1 MFQRPRG
8 TRDFGPSE
16 MDRRRQV
23 ESQFRSVS
31 AEFGFREIM
40 TPTFEH
46 LDLFTTKSGPS
57 IIDETY
63 SFKDKGDRDIALRPE
78 FTPSVAR
85 MYIDSMQQAPK
96 PIKLFYFGPCFRYD
110 EPQKGRW
117 REFIQFGAEI
127 IGGDPVSA
135 DAEIIALAMA
145 VLKRVGLKRYELR
158 VGNIGL
164 LRNLTKDLP
173 SQQRIL
179 QALDKKDFE
188 KARSLLETNNALH
201 LEEKI
206 REICSIIGGP
216 ETIEKAKSIAGDSEA
231 FGYLENLVRR
241 LDSYGIKDY
250 KLDFGVVRGLD
261 YYTGMV
267 FEIDCP
273 DLGAEKQVCGGG
285 SYALIKLFGGED
297 IFSTGFGMGFGRI
310 ILALEEQKAAFQESR
325 LRAYVIPMDG
335 SLIEDA
341 MRIAT
346 TLRNAGI
353 PTDVDLSQRTP
364 SKALKYASAIKAENA
379 ILLKPEEWKDSKVTV
394 RNLESGEQEDIGLDN
409 LVEFL
414 K

>member
-1 MFQRPRG
+1 
-8 TRDFGPSE
+8 

-31 AEFGFREIM
+31 SDFGFKEIM

-57 IIDETY
+57 IIEETY
-63 SFKDKGDRDIALRPE
+63 SFKDKGGRDVALRPE

-85 MYIDSMQQAPK
+85 MYIDSMQQVPK

-117 REFIQFGAEI
+117 REFLQFGAEI
-127 IGGDPVSA
+127 IGGDAMSA
-135 DAEIIALAMA
+135 DAEIIALAIA
-145 VLKRVGLKRYELR
+145 VLERVGLKRYEVR

-188 KARSLLETNNALH
+188 KARTLLETNNALE
-201 LEEKI
+201 LEDKI

-216 ETIEKAKSIAGDSEA
+216 ETIEKAKSIAGDSEV
-231 FGYLENLVRR
+231 FGYLEKLVKR

-297 IFSTGFGMGFGRI
+297 IFATGFGMGFGRI
-310 ILALEEQKAAFQESR
+310 ILALEEQKAVFSESR
-325 LRAYVIPMDG
+325 LRAYVIPMEAT
-335 SLIEDA
+335 LVEEA
-341 MRIAT
+341 VKVAT

-364 SKALKYASAIKAENA
+364 SKSLKYAGSIGAESA
-379 ILLKPEEWKDSKVTV
+379 ILLKPEEWKEEKVIV
-394 RNLESGEQEDIGLDN
+394 RDLDSGEQEEAN
-409 LVEFL
+409 LEELVGVF
-414 K
+414 KKKG